1 MDFPLPIRVLTRNN
15 SKIREQIVLKK
26 EKRKGRLNFC
36 AIFDY
41 CMAHANY
48 SRLENHN
55 KNATH
60 VDTGSLSIR
69 TPSELVPT

>member
-1 MDFPLPIRVLTRNN
+1 M
-15 SKIREQIVLKK
+15 S
-26 EKRKGRLNFC
+26 
-36 AIFDY
+36 AY
-41 CMAHANY
+41 CMAHINY

-60 VDTGSLSIR
+60 VDAGSLSIR